1 VSTSSYLLVEVSRT
15 DRIPTP
21 VRPHSRRPPKAVHLP
36 SYEKLL
42 SEDEARD
49 KKIAERIAALH
60 VEKVRIA
67 LRSE

>member
-1 VSTSSYLLVEVSRT
+1 
-15 DRIPTP
+15 
-21 VRPHSRRPPKAVHLP
+21 VHLP

-60 VEKVRIA
+60 VEKVRFA
-67 LRSE
+67 LPSECLRVAR